1 MTLEY
6 FFVPSLRIPL
16 SVLASKP
23 GSISPYFTSETR
35 MTVGKDLGVI
45 ALRNDERVWDR
56 ELFLRFV
63 YKDKAAEIVKNPLR
77 CY

>member
-6 FFVPSLRIPL
+6 FFVPLLRIPL

-23 GSISPYFTSETR
+23 GSMSPYFISKTR
-35 MTVGKDLGVI
+35 MTAGKDLGVI
-45 ALRNDERVWDR
+45 ALRSDGMVWYK
-56 ELFLRFV
+56 ELVDHFV
-63 YKDKAAEIVKNPLR
+63 HRDKAAEIVKNPLR